1 MSQVRRFDRWLR
13 VPLAT
18 GHADFHYKWLRHACD
33 QDRHPTTHER
43 MVDSS
48 DIPDDVHAHAAWLT
62 EQALHVEWAHDG
74 RVSRYPLAWLEAH
87 AYAHDRVAVPPP
99 PNDVDAITLMRER
112 ERPLAE
118 VVARALE
125 RLDERGVAV
134 VRRAA
139 ASTTPPEAET
149 EAIVDA
155 FAALGLRVI
164 PTHFGRIEDLRTDN
178 TTNANTDQLGY
189 TNAPV
194 DPHTDQPFIADPPR
208 LQLLQAIRAAD
219 QGGESAVVDAAAAA
233 EYLHDQDPDAHALLR
248 TIPVHFHRTQAA
260 FESQVVAPIL
270 VGEGASFMI
279 RYSYFTMDPQRL
291 PFAQMS
297 AWYRAY
303 DAFARIVRNPAHQ
316 LRFAL
321 APGDFL
327 LYDNHRMLHARTGFT
342 GARWLRGI
350 YFDR

>member
-1 MSQVRRFDRWLR
+1 MNDVQRFDRWLR
-13 VPLAT
+13 VPLAA

-33 QDRHPTTHER
+33 QDRHPSTRER

-48 DIPDDVHAHAAWLT
+48 DIPDDVSARAAWLADD
-62 EQALHVEWAHDG
+62 ALHVEWAHDG
-74 RVSRYPLAWLEAH
+74 RVSRYALAWLDAH
-87 AYAHDRVAVPPP
+87 AYARDRVAVPPP
-99 PNDVDAITLMRER
+99 PSSLEAITLLHTAN
-112 ERPLAE
+112 RPLATT
-118 VVARALE
+118 VAAALE
-125 RLDERGVAV
+125 LLDARGVVV
-134 VRRAA
+134 VRRSAA
-139 ASTTPPEAET
+139 ITTPPQDET
-149 EAIVDA
+149 EAIIEA
-155 FAALGLRVI
+155 FAVAGLRVI

-194 DPHTDQPFIADPPR
+194 DPHTDQPFIPHPPR
-208 LQLLQAIRAAD
+208 LQLLQGIRAAER
-219 QGGESAVVDAAAAA
+219 GGESSVVDARAAA
-233 EYLHDQDPDAHALLR
+233 EYLRDQDPEAYALLS
-248 TIPVHFHRTQAA
+248 TIPVHFHRKQAA
-260 FESQVVAPIL
+260 FESLVVAPIL
-270 VGEGASFMI
+270 SGEGSGFMV

-291 PFAQMS
+291 PFARMS

-316 LRFAL
+316 VRFVL

-327 LYDNHRMLHARTGFT
+327 LYDNHRMLHARSGFA